1 MRYEKKIN
9 DETSLKNQEIENLK
23 KQVIREKQNN
33 KLQKSQIENEVRNEF
48 ILEQDEIVRKIE
60 QNIKNKYELKFKQFQ
75 IKENEY
81 KKEIIHLHDKVD
93 GEENRIKGESQEQ
106 VIEEWLKQEFPIDKV
121 KEIKKGQSGADTL
134 LQVNDKYQSAIGS
147 ILIESKR
154 TKNFSNTWI
163 KKMKGDLK
171 KVKSNVGIVVTKTMP
186 AGKETLHEVDG
197 IWICHYSE
205 YKNLIRVIRKSL
217 IALNNVIKNQDL
229 SSDTKSLIF
238 DYFTGI
244 EFKQIIESILEGF
257 SNLKGSLNREKA
269 AMNKLWSEREA
280 NIDQVINCTASMYG
294 KVKGLSGQSIEDID
308 ILKLTK
314 E

>member
-1 MRYEKKIN
+1 MIKLAEL
-9 DETSLKNQEIENLK
+9 DQFLLKVK
-23 KQVIREKQNN
+23 
-33 KLQKSQIENEVRNEF
+33 
-48 ILEQDEIVRKIE
+48 
-60 QNIKNKYELKFKQFQ
+60 ELKF
-75 IKENEY
+75 Y
-81 KKEIIHLHDKVD
+81 
-93 GEENRIKGESQEQ
+93 
-106 VIEEWLKQEFPIDKV
+106 
-121 KEIKKGQSGADTL
+121 
-134 LQVNDKYQSAIGS
+134 
-147 ILIESKR
+147 
-154 TKNFSNTWI
+154 NTWI
-163 KKMKGDLK
+163 KKLK
-171 KVKSNVGIVVTKTMP
+171 EDVKREIKCGYVVTHAMP
-186 AGKETLHEVDG
+186 TGKDFLHEVDG

-238 DYFTGI
+238 EYFTGI